1 MSSDSESTSSDEEY
15 CGDNGNIFFNEIL
28 NNTYITIK
36 KIGYGSFSSVW
47 LVYNYNNNKYYAI
60 KIQNDEDY
68 DEGIIE
74 SKYLT
79 KIKKLNSN
87 YISNIIE
94 YFIEKKNNETYVCM
108 VFNIYSC
115 NIYQLIRHDRNK
127 LNINIIKSIIKQTLQ
142 SIEAIHSLGYY
153 HTDIKPEN
161 ILFNG
166 KRSLNNIII
175 EKYEQNNFQSLYSTL
190 KEKYCKDKK
199 INLNNSKQKKKFNKK
214 YKNILIKEVNLNI
227 ISRIDIDSNSDSDSD
242 SENDSDYKYSEDEL
256 TNINIKLT
264 DFGTIYKNSE
274 NSDDEIQTRYYRAPE
289 VILGLI
295 HTNKVD
301 IWSIGCM
308 TIELLLNKMLFNPKK
323 DNDYDRDFY
332 HLYDIQKLCGYIPDY
347 MRDKSPNKSYY
358 FKKKNFRKKIE
369 LSSIKIILEENNIYS
384 EELLEFLEKTLIID
398 YKLRPSATECLNLSW
413 FN

>member
-199 INLNNSKQKKKFNKK
+199 INLNNSKQKKNLI
-214 YKNILIKEVNLNI
+214 KNI
-227 ISRIDIDSNSDSDSD
+227 
-242 SENDSDYKYSEDEL
+242 
-256 TNINIKLT
+256 
-264 DFGTIYKNSE
+264 
-274 NSDDEIQTRYYRAPE
+274 
-289 VILGLI
+289 
-295 HTNKVD
+295 
-301 IWSIGCM
+301 
-308 TIELLLNKMLFNPKK
+308 
-323 DNDYDRDFY
+323 
-332 HLYDIQKLCGYIPDY
+332 
-347 MRDKSPNKSYY
+347 
-358 FKKKNFRKKIE
+358 KI
-369 LSSIKIILEENNIYS
+369 
-384 EELLEFLEKTLIID
+384 F
-398 YKLRPSATECLNLSW
+398 
-413 FN
+413 